1 MSHRRSN
8 CLLCSLTLKTIS
20 NNQNDTSKGIC
31 NGRTGYNLMTV
42 GTSDNASRADKIPRL
57 IYEPTGAGKLPS
69 IYAGIHLSHNCLS
82 NDSKNLLRND
92 FLILLSYKYMVYL

>member
-20 NNQNDTSKGIC
+20 NNQNDTSKGKY
-31 NGRTGYNLMTV
+31 NGRTAYNLM
-42 GTSDNASRADKIPRL
+42 TSDNASRADKIPRL

-82 NDSKNLLRND
+82 NDSQNLLRND
-92 FLILLSYKYMVYL
+92 FFILLSYKYMVYL